1 MKSLERIDTAVIGA
15 GQAGLTISQQL
26 TELGR
31 SHLVLE
37 ASDRLGGGWLKRWD
51 NFCLV
56 TPNWSVRLPG
66 LPYEGPEPD
75 GYMLRDEVVA
85 HLCRFAHSFDAPVRL
100 ATPVRRLSRDEGGR
114 YRLETDKGTI
124 LADNVVVA
132 TGAYQ
137 EPKVPELA
145 NHLPAR
151 MEQLHT
157 DEYQKAAA
165 LADGPVLVVGSGQSG
180 TQIAED
186 LRREGRRVFLA
197 TSACGRVPRRYR
209 GRDILEWLF
218 KVMPDYARDHGFPPR
233 TVADLDSPGDR
244 FACIPHLSGRDGG
257 HTINLRQLGRDGISL
272 LGRLT
277 DFAEGQ
283 LVFADNLQENLEAAD
298 AFEAKTLNEIDGF
311 ISRAGID
318 AGPPARPAS
327 IDFDPP
333 EVSQLDLDD
342 VSIATVIWATGY
354 RLNFSWIDL
363 PAFDADGY
371 PMHDRGV
378 SQFPGLYFL
387 GLHWLYTMVSGSLAG
402 VGMDAMH
409 VAHHMAASKR
419 VSAEPQPASAAH

>member
-1 MKSLERIDTAVIGA
+1 
-15 GQAGLTISQQL
+15 
-26 TELGR
+26 
-31 SHLVLE
+31 
-37 ASDRLGGGWLKRWD
+37 
-51 NFCLV
+51 
-56 TPNWSVRLPG
+56 
-66 LPYEGPEPD
+66 
-75 GYMLRDEVVA
+75 MLRDEVVA
-85 HLCRFAHSFDAPVRL
+85 HLRRFAHSFDAPVRL

-114 YRLETDKGTI
+114 YWLETDEGTI

-157 DEYQKAAA
+157 DEYHNAAA

-186 LRREGRRVFLA
+186 LLREGRRVFLA

-218 KVMPDYARDHGFPPR
+218 KVMPDYARDDGFPPR

-257 HTINLRQLGRDGISL
+257 HTINLRQLGKDGISL

-283 LVFADNLQENLEAAD
+283 LVFADTCRRTSKLLTHSRPRPSTRSTD
-298 AFEAKTLNEIDGF
+298 S
-311 ISRAGID
+311 SRAPGLM
-318 AGPPARPAS
+318 PARRPALLQS
-327 IDFDPP
+327 TLTRPRS
-333 EVSQLDLDD
+333 VS
-342 VSIATVIWATGY
+342 STWT
-354 RLNFSWIDL
+354 
-363 PAFDADGY
+363 
-371 PMHDRGV
+371 
-378 SQFPGLYFL
+378 
-387 GLHWLYTMVSGSLAG
+387 T
-402 VGMDAMH
+402 
-409 VAHHMAASKR
+409 
-419 VSAEPQPASAAH
+419 